1 MRLFIHRPFGTLLDF
16 GDYLAQGTHQ
26 VQYVFTKFASIMK
39 TIEASNSGTLEADKP
54 CTTRMIAKVRRSAAH
69 AFTLLLPILYT
80 LPLFP
85 SGKRREECSR
95 LLLSQQ
101 RKTTMKYD
109 ELHP

>member
-54 CTTRMIAKVRRSAAH
+54 LNTRMIAKDRKSAAH
-69 AFTLLLPILYT
+69 AFALLLPILYT
-80 LPLFP
+80 LPLFRAANVGR
-85 SGKRREECSR
+85 SVAGCCSVSNVKQ
-95 LLLSQQ
+95 L
-101 RKTTMKYD
+101 
-109 ELHP
+109 